1 MYDLE
6 LEKNE
11 EIKVLDDK
19 AKVIANNKTLGVS
32 IVVTN
37 KSIYLLDTPR
47 GFDDIILGNVINPPV
62 TKRVIAKFSLE
73 DVILKENTDLGSIYM
88 LKDNNYLEIISNIIN
103 DYLQNLNL
111 FFIKIEMGDLWYL
124 M

>member
-1 MYDLE
+1 MYDLD
-6 LEKNE
+6 LEKDE
-11 EIKVLDDK
+11 EIKILDDA
-19 AKVIANNKTLGVS
+19 AKVIVNNKTLGVS

-37 KSIYLLDTPR
+37 KNMYLLDTPR

-73 DVILKENTDLGSIYM
+73 DVILKENTDLGIIYM

-103 DYLQNLNL
+103 DYLQ
-111 FFIKIEMGDLWYL
+111 K
-124 M
+124 

>member
-1 MYDLE
+1 MYDLD
-6 LEKNE
+6 LEKDE
-11 EIKVLDDK
+11 EIKILDDA
-19 AKVIANNKTLGVS
+19 AKVIIDNVKTLGVS

-37 KSIYLLDTPR
+37 KNMYLLDTPR

-103 DYLQNLNL
+103 DYLQ
-111 FFIKIEMGDLWYL
+111 K
-124 M
+124 

>member
-1 MYDLE
+1 MYDLD
-6 LEKNE
+6 LEKDE
-11 EIKVLDDK
+11 EIKILDDA
-19 AKVIANNKTLGVS
+19 AKVIVNNKTLGVS

-37 KSIYLLDTPR
+37 KNMYLLDTPR

-103 DYLQNLNL
+103 DYLQ
-111 FFIKIEMGDLWYL
+111 K
-124 M
+124 

>member
-1 MYDLE
+1 MYDLD

-11 EIKVLDDK
+11 EIKVLDDA
-19 AKVIANNKTLGVS
+19 AKVIVNNKTLGVS

-37 KSIYLLDTPR
+37 KNMYLLDTPR

-73 DVILKENTDLGSIYM
+73 DIILKESTDLGSIYM
-88 LKDNNYLEIISNIIN
+88 LKDNNYLEIISDIIN
-103 DYLQNLNL
+103 DYLQ
-111 FFIKIEMGDLWYL
+111 K
-124 M
+124 

>member
-11 EIKVLDDK
+11 EIKILDDK

-37 KSIYLLDTPR
+37 KNMYLLDTPR
-47 GFDDIILGNVINPPV
+47 GFDDIILGNIINPPV

-73 DVILKENTDLGSIYM
+73 DVIFKENTDLGSIYM
-88 LKDNNYLEIISNIIN
+88 LKDNNYLDIISDIIN
-103 DYLQNLNL
+103 DYLKKLN
-111 FFIKIEMGDLWYL
+111 K
-124 M
+124 

>member
-1 MYDLE
+1 MYDLD
-6 LEKNE
+6 LEENE
-11 EIKVLDDK
+11 EIKVLDDE
-19 AKVIANNKTLGVS
+19 AQVIIDNVKTLGVS

-37 KSIYLLDTPR
+37 KKMYLLDTPR

-88 LKDNNYLEIISNIIN
+88 LKDNNYLEIISDTIN
-103 DYLQNLNL
+103 DYLKKLN
-111 FFIKIEMGDLWYL
+111 K
-124 M
+124 